1 MSIETIFSVR
11 GKTAIVTGGASGI
24 GLAIVEALAENGAS
38 VAIIDRDRERLAN
51 EQARLAARDLQVRTY
66 EADVA
71 DQSQIASTIAA
82 ATEALGGLDI
92 IFANAGITGGSGGYG
107 PASTHTNAGAFENF
121 DIDVWNRT
129 IDVNLNGVIHT
140 LRAALPALKQ
150 RQAGKI
156 IVTSSIAGLRANTAI
171 GYPYT
176 ASKTALVNLIKT
188 LALELAQS
196 NIQVNG
202 LAPGPFHT
210 NINNGRFHD
219 PSNAALAAS
228 SVPLGRLA
236 QPDEIKGLALLLASN
251 ASSYITGAV
260 IPIDGGKTAGGI

>member
-38 VAIIDRDRERLAN
+38 VAIIDRDTERLAN
-51 EQARLAARDLQVRTY
+51 EQARLAALDLQVRAY

-71 DQSQIASTIAA
+71 DQSQIASVIAA

-92 IFANAGITGGSGGYG
+92 IFANAGITGGYG

-121 DIDVWNRT
+121 DIEVWNRT
-129 IDVNLNGVIHT
+129 IDVNLSGVIHT

-188 LALELAQS
+188 LALELAHS

-210 NINNGRFHD
+210 NINKGRFHD

-236 QPDEIKGLALLLASN
+236 RPDEIKGLALLLASS

>member
-24 GLAIVEALAENGAS
+24 GLAITEALAENGAV
-38 VAIIDRDRERLAN
+38 VAVIDQDADRLASEKN
-51 EQARLAARDLQVRTY
+51 RLAEAGLEIHTYTADLADRHQA
-66 EADVA
+66 EATM
-71 DQSQIASTIAA
+71 ASAIKQ
-82 ATEALGGLDI
+82 LGGLDI
-92 IFANAGITGGSGGYG
+92 VFANAGITGGYG
-107 PASTHTNAGAFENF
+107 PASKHTNAGSFENF
-121 DIDVWNRT
+121 DIDLWNRT
-129 IDVNLNGVIHT
+129 IDVNLNGVLYT
-140 LRAALPALKQ
+140 LRASIPALKQ

-156 IVTSSIAGLRANTAI
+156 VVTSSIAGLRANTAI

-188 LALELAQS
+188 LALELAEA

-236 QPDEIKGLALLLASN
+236 QPHEIKGLALLLASS

>member
-1 MSIETIFSVR
+1 MTIETIFSVR

-38 VAIIDRDRERLAN
+38 VAIIDRDTGRLAN
-51 EQARLAARDLQVRTY
+51 EQARLATRDLHVQTY
-66 EADVA
+66 AGDVA
-71 DQSQIASTIAA
+71 DQGQITSAIAS
-82 ATEALGGLDI
+82 ATKALGGLDI
-92 IFANAGITGGSGGYG
+92 IFANAGITGGYG

-121 DIDVWNRT
+121 DIETWNRT
-129 IDVNLNGVIHT
+129 IDVNLSGVIHT

-156 IVTSSIAGLRANTAI
+156 IVTSSIAVLRANTAI

-236 QPDEIKGLALLLASN
+236 QPEEIKGLALLLASN

-260 IPIDGGKTAGGI
+260 IPIDGGKTAGGP